1 MRACRHP
8 SSSSVCPPCPIR
20 DWAASPSLRSRRW
33 RVPHRGRRYTQADT
47 GVLAAGSLTCWR
59 AGVMAADV
67 PTLTCREGQDCRRGG
82 EAADRDA
89 GDGSAR
95 AGSKG
100 GAGPVTVICR
110 RYQHADVVV
119 LIPRMAWHGIASFQL
134 RVSSL
139 SARFWR
145 VSGLS
150 GVRLACVCSNKLHG
164 LRYQPAPSLVP
175 RPSSLVAG
183 VPRTRPASGHC
194 HGAQIADRGNQ
205 QAQRRLHAFLRRFRA
220 HRSGDSE
227 LALS

>member
-1 MRACRHP
+1 M
-8 SSSSVCPPCPIR
+8 
-20 DWAASPSLRSRRW
+20 
-33 RVPHRGRRYTQADT
+33 
-47 GVLAAGSLTCWR
+47 
-59 AGVMAADV
+59 

-89 GDGSAR
+89 GDGGAR
-95 AGSKG
+95 TGSKG

-175 RPSSLVAG
+175 RPSWPVFPGPGPGSGHRHGKADCRSREPAGAAPSPCVFAPIPGPSQWRQRASAVLSLRSARAFHEWIRAASVAG
-183 VPRTRPASGHC
+183 ARAPSCTAPA
-194 HGAQIADRGNQ
+194 RE
-205 QAQRRLHAFLRRFRA
+205 LRA
-220 HRSGDSE
+220 SSSLEG
-227 LALS
+227 